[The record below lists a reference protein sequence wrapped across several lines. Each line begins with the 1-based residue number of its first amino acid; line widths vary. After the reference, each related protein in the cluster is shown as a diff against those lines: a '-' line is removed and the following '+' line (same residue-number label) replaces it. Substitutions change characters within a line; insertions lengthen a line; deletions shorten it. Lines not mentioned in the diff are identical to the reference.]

1 MINEFLDPEK
11 MNADYS
17 EGNPF
22 PHIVIDNFLKEEI
35 ANSIAQ
41 ELEGQD
47 VSNWGFDPHVDQ
59 VNKWFTSDLSKL
71 QKSTGS
77 ALEWFNSHQALSF
90 FEKLTGITSLIAD
103 PTYLGGGV
111 HITTTGGRLGIHSD
125 FNIHPN
131 FGLHRRLN
139 ALLFLNREWD
149 SAWNGQL
156 QLWTP
161 DMKRC
166 EKSIE
171 PIFNR
176 LVIFNVNDTSFHGV
190 PEFITCPR
198 DKRRISLALYYYT
211 LDRPEHEK
219 GPFHWALWQKPN
231 T

>member
-11 MNADYS
+11 MSKDYAV
-17 EGNPF
+17 GNPF
-22 PHIVIDNFLKEEI
+22 PHLVIDNFLKEEV
-35 ANSIAQ
+35 ALSIAD
-41 ELEGQD
+41 ELENQN
-47 VSNWGFDPHVDQ
+47 VSDWGFDPHVDQ
-59 VNKWFTSDLSKL
+59 VNKWFTSDLSRL
-71 QKSTGS
+71 QKSTRS
-77 ALEWFNSHQALSF
+77 ALEWFNSHESLSF
-90 FEKLTGITSLIAD
+90 FEKLTGINSLIAD

-139 ALLFLNREWD
+139 ALLFLNRDWD
-149 SAWNGQL
+149 PAWNGQL

-171 PIFNR
+171 PTFNR

-198 DKRRISLALYYYT
+198 DKKRISLALYYYT